1 MRVACQG
8 VWHSK
13 YCGVCKIFLWRFL
26 DEYDINTIRANIALD
41 MVSGMY
47 DYMALRETNS
57 C

>member
-1 MRVACQG
+1 MRVRAKAFG
-8 VWHSK
+8 TVNTVV
-13 YCGVCKIFLWRFL
+13 YVKIFLWRFL
-26 DEYDINTIRANIALD
+26 DEYDINAIRANIALD